1 MTKGKQIVSFIF
13 VLLLIPIGWN
23 GINQVSGQNRKRP
36 PRNNSLDRHDRA
48 KPIVVHLRVGS
59 DSVEVL
65 EAVPDV
71 ESGKDLKSYKSAF
84 RRFRLPSENGT
95 ITLRI
100 TSTPLIVTE
109 IREQRAGRDDRNIRA
124 DNTD

>member
-65 EAVPDV
+65 EADMRTIWLMTADG
-71 ESGKDLKSYKSAF
+71 EIEKD
-84 RRFRLPSENGT
+84 
-95 ITLRI
+95 
-100 TSTPLIVTE
+100 
-109 IREQRAGRDDRNIRA
+109 
-124 DNTD
+124 